1 MKFYKKITGLKIW
14 FILYSV
20 IMAETYKKYTQIEHV
35 IARPGMYVGDTKDTA
50 SDCWVITDN
59 KAELKSCKWNPGIFK
74 IFDEILVNAADEVQ
88 RNKSVKCI
96 KIKIKN
102 DEISVFNDSGIPI
115 EIHPEY
121 KIYIPELI
129 FANLLTSSNYNDSE
143 KRTTGGLNGLGA
155 KLTAIFS
162 EYFTVETAKD
172 GKKYTQTFEKNLSK
186 INKPKISTC
195 KSEYTKITFKPD
207 FEKFGTTGITD
218 NTFDV
223 LTKRVFDICAITS
236 KDVSVYLNDKKLTI
250 KDFSEYISAYIG
262 PKKSCPR
269 VIQETSRWQV
279 GIAPSD
285 SGFQCIS
292 FVNGISTSDG
302 GSHVDHV
309 VNPIIKRVTEIIQEK
324 HKNLTI
330 KQQYIKDN
338 LFVFIN
344 CLIENAIYSSQT
356 KEKNITKISDFGSRF
371 SAPDD
376 FITSVA
382 KMGIIENILAI
393 ADAKEK
399 KSLQKTDGKKTNRVI
414 IPKLDDANKAG
425 TKDSKLCTI
434 IFTEGD
440 SAKAT
445 AISGLSVVGRDTY
458 GVFPLRGKLLNTR
471 TATYAQLSKNEEIN
485 NIKQILGLQSGKKYS
500 SVSELRY
507 GKIMV
512 MTDADTDGFHIKSLI
527 VNFIGNGWPELLKID
542 FISSLV
548 TPVIKLT
555 KKSQIIPFYNVDDYK
570 KYKEAHNISGF
581 KVKYYKG
588 LGTSTS
594 AEAKEYF
601 KDMKTLNYK
610 NESKEDEEYL
620 NLAFTKTEA
629 DARKKWI
636 LSNIKSPETLD
647 YNIKKVNI
655 KDLINKELVLF
666 SIADNIRSIPS
677 LVDGFKPSQR
687 KIVFACI
694 KRNLYSEIKVSQLA
708 GYVSEVSSYHHGE
721 ASLQD
726 TIINLAQTFTGSNN
740 MNLLEPLGQFGTR
753 LLGGKDSSSPR
764 YIFTHLSKNFK
775 ELFNNDDLDLLDYL
789 DDDGQQIEP
798 KFYVPTLPII
808 LINGACGIGT
818 GFSTDIPCFNPD
830 DIKDRLLRLVED
842 EDSDIAEL
850 TPWYK
855 GFRGSIKKVEE
866 NKWTSHGN
874 YTIKA
879 NVITITELPIGS
891 WTEDYK
897 TFLDK
902 LETENIIYG
911 YKNMSTETTV
921 NFEIKMPLETVYEW
935 KDNCEIEK
943 KLKLM
948 SHISAKNM
956 YVFNEKNEIVKMESP
971 EEIIY
976 HFWRIRNEYYIK
988 RQANLVNKLSY
999 ELNVITSK
1007 INFVNDVIE
1016 EHIKVFRQKLEYIN
1030 KQLEDKKYIKV
1041 ENTYA
1046 YLTDMKIHTFSE
1058 DTLDKLTKKQKDLHE
1073 NLTKISNYSLRD
1085 FWMNDVQ

>member
-1 MKFYKKITGLKIW
+1 
-14 FILYSV
+14 
-20 IMAETYKKYTQIEHV
+20 MAENYKKYTQIEH
-35 IARPGMYVGDTKDTA
+35 ILARPGMYVGDTKCTTG
-50 SDCWVITDN
+50 DCWIITDN

-96 KIKIKN
+96 KIKIEN

-129 FANLLTSSNYNDSE
+129 FANLLTSSNYDDSQ

-162 EYFTVETAKD
+162 EYFTIETAKD
-172 GKKYTQTFEKNLSK
+172 GRKYTQTFEKNLSK
-186 INKPKISTC
+186 INKPKISNC

-207 FEKFGTTGITD
+207 FEKFGTVGITD
-218 NTFDV
+218 DTLAV
-223 LTKRVFDICAITS
+223 LTKRVFDVCAITN
-236 KDVSVYLNDKKLTI
+236 KDVSVYMNDKKLTI

-262 PKKSCPR
+262 PKKNCPR
-269 VIQETSRWQV
+269 VVQETSRWRV
-279 GIAPSD
+279 GIAPSET
-285 SGFQCIS
+285 GFQCIS
-292 FVNGISTSDG
+292 FVNGISTTDG

-309 VNPIIKRVTEIIQEK
+309 VNPIIKKVTELIQEK

-330 KQQYIKDN
+330 KQQYVKDN

-344 CLIENAIYSSQT
+344 CLIENATYSSQT

-371 SAPDD
+371 SASDD
-376 FITSVA
+376 FIASVA

-414 IPKLDDANKAG
+414 IQKLDDANKAG

-485 NIKQILGLQSGKKYS
+485 NIKQILGLQTGKKYS
-500 SVSELRY
+500 SISELRY
-507 GKIMV
+507 GKIMI

-527 VNFIGNGWPELLKID
+527 VNFIGNGWPELLKTD

-555 KKSQIIPFYNVDDYK
+555 KKNQIIPFYNVDDYK
-570 KYKEAHNISGF
+570 KYKSENNISGF

-636 LSNIKSPETLD
+636 LSNIKSPKTLD
-647 YNIKKVNI
+647 YNVKKVNI

-666 SIADNIRSIPS
+666 SIADNVRSIPS
-677 LVDGFKPSQR
+677 LIDGLKPSQR
-687 KIVFACI
+687 KIIFACI
-694 KRNLYSEIKVSQLA
+694 KRNLYQEIKVSQLA

-721 ASLQD
+721 TSLQD
-726 TIINLAQTFTGSNN
+726 TIVNLAQTFTGSNN
-740 MNLLEPLGQFGTR
+740 MNLLEPVGQFGTR

-775 ELFNNDDLDLLDYL
+775 ELFHSDDLDLLDYL
-789 DDDGQQIEP
+789 DDDGQSIEP
-798 KFYVPTLPII
+798 KFYIPTLPII

-818 GFSTDIPCFNPD
+818 GFSTDIPCFNPE

-842 EDSDIAEL
+842 EDSDIAEI

-855 GFRGSIKKVEE
+855 GFTGRVKKVEE
-866 NKWTSHGN
+866 NKWTTHGIYN
-874 YTIKA
+874 IKA
-879 NVITITELPIGS
+879 NVITVTELPVGS

-902 LETENIIYG
+902 LETENTIYS
-911 YKNMSTETTV
+911 YKNMSTETNV
-921 NFEIKMPLETVYEW
+921 YFEIKMPLETVYEW
-935 KDNCEIEK
+935 KDNHEIEK
-943 KLKLM
+943 KLKLV
-948 SHISAKNM
+948 SHVSSKNM

-988 RQANLVNKLSY
+988 RQANLVNKFKS
-999 ELNVITSK
+999 ELDILTAR
-1007 INFVNDVIE
+1007 INFVNDVIDE
-1016 EHIKVFRQKLEYIN
+1016 KIKVFRQKLDYIN
-1030 KQLEDKKYIKV
+1030 KQLENKKYIKL
-1041 ENTYA
+1041 ENSYT

-1058 DTLDKLTKKQKDLHE
+1058 DTIQQLTKKQKDTKDLY
-1073 NLTKISNYSLRD
+1073 LKISGYKLRD
-1085 FWMNDVQ
+1085 FWMNSIN

>member
-1 MKFYKKITGLKIW
+1 
-14 FILYSV
+14 
-20 IMAETYKKYTQIEHV
+20 MAENYKKYTQIEHV
-35 IARPGMYVGDTKDTA
+35 LARPGMYVGDTKCTT
-50 SDCWVITDN
+50 SDCWIITDN

-96 KIKIKN
+96 KVKIEN

-121 KIYIPELI
+121 KVYIPELI
-129 FANLLTSSNYNDSE
+129 FANLLTSSNYDDSQ

-162 EYFTVETAKD
+162 EYFTIETAKD
-172 GKKYTQTFEKNLSK
+172 GKKYIQTFEKNLSK
-186 INKPKISTC
+186 INKPIISTC

-207 FEKFGTTGITD
+207 FQKFGTTGITD
-218 NTFDV
+218 DTFDI
-223 LTKRVFDICAITS
+223 LSKRVFDICAITH
-236 KDVSVYLNDKKLTI
+236 KEVSVYLNDKKLTI

-262 PKKSCPR
+262 PKKNCPR
-269 VIQETSRWQV
+269 VVQETSRWQV

-309 VNPIIKRVTEIIQEK
+309 VNPIIKKVTEIIQEK

-344 CLIENAIYSSQT
+344 CLIENATYSSQT

-371 SAPDD
+371 TASDD
-376 FITSVA
+376 FITSIT

-399 KSLQKTDGKKTNRVI
+399 KSLQKTDGKKTSRVI

-471 TATYAQLSKNEEIN
+471 TATYSQLAKNEEIN

-507 GKIMV
+507 GRIMV

-527 VNFIGNGWPELLKID
+527 VNFIGNGWPELLKTD

-548 TPVIKLT
+548 TPVIKIS

-570 KYKEAHNISGF
+570 KYKNENDISGF

-594 AEAKEYF
+594 TEAKDYF
-601 KDMKTLNYK
+601 KEMKTLNYK
-610 NESKEDEEYL
+610 NETKEDEEYL
-620 NLAFTKTEA
+620 KLAFTKTEA

-636 LSNIKSPETLD
+636 LNNIKSPETLD

-666 SIADNIRSIPS
+666 SIADNVRSIPS
-677 LVDGFKPSQR
+677 LVDGLKPSQR
-687 KIVFACI
+687 KIIFACI
-694 KRNLYSEIKVSQLA
+694 KRKLYSEIKVSQLA

-726 TIINLAQTFTGSNN
+726 TIINLSQTFTGSNN
-740 MNLLEPLGQFGTR
+740 MNLLEPVGQFGTR

-775 ELFNNDDLDLLDYL
+775 ELFNNDDLDILDYL
-789 DDDGQQIEP
+789 DDDGQSIEP
-798 KFYVPTLPII
+798 KFYVPTMPII

-842 EDSDIAEL
+842 EDSDIQEM

-855 GFRGSIKKVEE
+855 GFTGSIKKVED
-866 NKWTSHGN
+866 NKWTTHGI
-874 YTIKA
+874 YTVKA
-879 NVITITELPIGS
+879 NVITVTELPVGT

-902 LETENIIYG
+902 LETENTIYS

-921 NFEIKMPLETVYEW
+921 HFEIKMPLETVYEW
-935 KDNCEIEK
+935 KDNREIEK
-943 KLKLM
+943 KLKLV
-948 SHISAKNM
+948 SHVSAKNM

-976 HFWRIRNEYYIK
+976 HFWRIRNEYYSK
-988 RQANLVNKLSY
+988 RQNNLVNKLKS
-999 ELNVITSK
+999 ELDLLTAK
-1007 INFVNDVIE
+1007 INFVNDVIDE
-1016 EHIKVFRQKLEYIN
+1016 NIKVFRQKLDYIN
-1030 KQLEDKKYIKV
+1030 KQLEDKKYIKI
-1041 ENTYA
+1041 ENSYT

-1058 DTLDKLTKKQKDLHE
+1058 DTLEKLTKKQKDTE
-1073 NLTKISNYSLRD
+1073 EMYTKISGYKLRD
-1085 FWMNDVQ
+1085 FWMDDIN